1 LRVAR
6 GDQMIAISWI
16 RRVLIAAYDAFGS
29 ASCSELA
36 EIAILCLLGMIASLL
51 VEMPGD
57 QTFRGLVTICRLLAQ
72 CG

>member
-1 LRVAR
+1 MVAL
-6 GDQMIAISWI
+6 SWV
-16 RRVLIAAYDAFGS
+16 RRVLVAVYDAFGS

-36 EIAILCLLGMIASLL
+36 EIAILCLLGMIATLL

-57 QTFRGLVTICRLLAQ
+57 QTFRGLVTICRLFAR